1 MKTWQSILLGF
12 IIGGVLFAALII
24 SIGFNIVNKI
34 EDNYSDEYTTAKNLV
49 TEASPAVIQPN
60 YLLAGLTLSPKFQD
74 FLELEM
80 ENGVW
85 NTEYVLQ
92 VLADDVIPIY
102 DENLI
107 PIIALSATK
116 HIDEIENATVKVKG
130 AKSKLDSLIANIK
143 FKISVIKEKDIKSKL
158 GSLIANIK
166 SKVSVIKGKV
176 SDILNDVNSL
186 NIPGIK
192 NEINNI
198 VREVKSLIETIK
210 GTTSDEVKD
219 KIISAIKNS
228 PYADDLKKILSD
240 VLDIVSNIEGSL
252 DYILKQINT
261 TISILLT
268 DKDTNGKIFNGGD
281 NVPGVGTLTDLE
293 AQILNAIDIN
303 IYGEYTKKNMISGN
317 IDIKAIDI
325 TFENVDFG
333 ISVSTD
339 KLLTDIENGVS
350 GTVAKVIYSS
360 RGSADGVLS
369 LGLIYYNEIDN
380 S

>member
-1 MKTWQSILLGF
+1 MRTWKSIILGF
-12 IIGGVLFAALII
+12 IIGVVLFIILLI

-34 EDNYSDEYTTAKNLV
+34 EENYVDEFTTTKTLV

-102 DENLI
+102 DENLLTI
-107 PIIALSATK
+107 TALSATE
-116 HIDEIENATVKVKG
+116 HIDQVTNAVDKAKG
-130 AKSKLDSLIANIK
+130 AKSKISSLLANIK
-143 FKISVIKEKDIKSKL
+143 YKL
-158 GSLIANIK
+158 GS
-166 SKVSVIKGKV
+166 
-176 SDILNDVNSL
+176 ILNKLNSL
-186 NIPGIK
+186 NLRGKINGVSSKVNGLKGKINEIVNEIK
-192 NEINNI
+192 NLLNKINN
-198 VREVKSLIETIK
+198 
-210 GTTSDEVKD
+210 TTSDDIKD
-219 KIISAIKNS
+219 KIKDAIKDS
-228 PYADDLKKILSD
+228 PYISDIQKILSD
-240 VLDIVSNIEGSL
+240 VLDIVSNIESSI
-252 DYILKQINT
+252 DDILKQVNATIDATINT
-261 TISILLT
+261 LLT
-268 DKDTNGKIFNGGD
+268 NKDTNGRTFKGGD
-281 NVPGVGTLTDLE
+281 KIPGVGTLTDTQ

-303 IYGEYTKKNMISGN
+303 IYGTYTKKNALSGD
-317 IDIKAIDI
+317 IDVKAIDV

-333 ISVSTD
+333 ISVSID
-339 KLLTDIENGVS
+339 KLLADIENGVS

-369 LGLIYYNEIDN
+369 LGLIYYNEVDN